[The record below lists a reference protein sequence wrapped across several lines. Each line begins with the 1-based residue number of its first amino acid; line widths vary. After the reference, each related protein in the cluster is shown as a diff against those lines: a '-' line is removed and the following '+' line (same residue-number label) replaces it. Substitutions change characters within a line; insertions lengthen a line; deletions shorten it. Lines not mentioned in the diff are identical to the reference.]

1 VAITYSAAGALST
14 DTDSITPAYP
24 ATPTAGQLLVL
35 VAASGHP
42 DDPTPSTPSGWTL
55 ADSTSGGG
63 GTFGSGTGPR
73 RLTWW
78 VRVATGDED
87 APTTAIPSGGTGS
100 VIAGRVHI
108 LARSAGTG
116 WRWAVSVG
124 ADSTSGTGFSAAGAS
139 ALTWA
144 AGDTAILGYA
154 LASSSASLTAEAV
167 AATGVTVG
175 TVTERADDAVTTGD
189 ACRLAVATCA
199 VSSGSGSTAPTVT
212 ATLAAASTGV
222 AGVLRIREASA
233 VLDVTAQAVFPPRV
247 LVSATGLA
255 ADDTVTATL
264 YRQVGTALT
273 AVRAASAVDV
283 TGQDALLR
291 VDAEQPF
298 GVPVSY
304 VAALTDVAGTTWQVT
319 SDSITTTVTSD
330 VISDAVRGIGAA
342 VTIETWPEKRRDR
355 DATVFRVGGRNVA
368 VSRPRSAAQAS
379 VRVRTNTAAAGDDLQ
394 ELLDGATEGVLL
406 VRKQVSMEGVDN
418 WLAVVSDTEDRRWF
432 DGIRWWQL
440 EVYETEPWPDV
451 LEAAGYTLQDL
462 ADNYATLADLA
473 ADFST
478 LLDIAL
484 ADLGG

>member
-1 VAITYSAAGALST
+1 
-14 DTDSITPAYP
+14 
-24 ATPTAGQLLVL
+24 
-35 VAASGHP
+35 
-42 DDPTPSTPSGWTL
+42 
-55 ADSTSGGG
+55 
-63 GTFGSGTGPR
+63 
-73 RLTWW
+73 
-78 VRVATGDED
+78 
-87 APTTAIPSGGTGS
+87 
-100 VIAGRVHI
+100 
-108 LARSAGTG
+108 
-116 WRWAVSVG
+116 VG
-124 ADSTSGTGFSAAGAS
+124 ADATSGTGFSAVGAS

-154 LASSSASLTAEAV
+154 LASSTASLTAEAV

-212 ATLAAASTGV
+212 ATLAAASVGV

-233 VLDVTAQAVFPPRV
+233 TIAVTEQAVFPPRN
-247 LVSATGLA
+247 LVSVTGIL

-304 VAALTDVAGTTWQVT
+304 VAALTDVAGITWQVT
-319 SDSITTTVTSD
+319 SGSITTTVDSD
-330 VISDAVRGIGAA
+330 VISDAVRGVGAA
-342 VTIETWPEKRRDR
+342 VTIESWPTKARDR
-355 DATVFRVGGRNVA
+355 DATIFNVGGRIVA
-368 VSRPRSAAQAS
+368 VSRPRSAAQAT
-379 VRVRTNTAAAGDDLQ
+379 VRVRTDTSAAGDDLQ
-394 ELLDGATEGVLL
+394 EVLADATEGVVI
-406 VRKQVSMEGVDN
+406 VRKETSLEGVDN
-418 WLAVVSDTEDRRWF
+418 YLAVISDTEDRRWY
-432 DGIRWWQL
+432 DGIRWWDL
-440 EVYETEPWPDV
+440 DVYETEAWPDV
-451 LEAAGYTLQDL
+451 LEAAGYTLADL
-462 ADNYATLADLA
+462 ADNYTTLQDIADA
-473 ADFST
+473 YTT

>member
-1 VAITYSAAGALST
+1 
-14 DTDSITPAYP
+14 
-24 ATPTAGQLLVL
+24 
-35 VAASGHP
+35 
-42 DDPTPSTPSGWTL
+42 
-55 ADSTSGGG
+55 
-63 GTFGSGTGPR
+63 
-73 RLTWW
+73 
-78 VRVATGDED
+78 
-87 APTTAIPSGGTGS
+87 
-100 VIAGRVHI
+100 
-108 LARSAGTG
+108 
-116 WRWAVSVG
+116 
-124 ADSTSGTGFSAAGAS
+124 
-139 ALTWA
+139 
-144 AGDTAILGYA
+144 
-154 LASSSASLTAEAV
+154 
-167 AATGVTVG
+167 
-175 TVTERADDAVTTGD
+175 VTERSDDAVTTGD
-189 ACRLAVATCA
+189 ACRLAVASCS
-199 VSSGSGSTAPTVT
+199 VSTGAGSVAPTVT

-233 VLDVTAQAVFPPRV
+233 DITVTEQAVFPPRV

-304 VAALTDVAGTTWQVT
+304 VASLVDAAGITWQVT
-319 SDSITTTVTSD
+319 SSEITTTVTSD

-342 VTIETWPEKRRDR
+342 VTIETWPEKKRTRDGT
-355 DATVFRVGGRNVA
+355 AFNVGGRIVA
-368 VSRPRSAAQAS
+368 VTRPRSAAQAS
-379 VRVRTNTAAAGDDLQ
+379 VRVRTDTAAAGDDLQ

-418 WLAVVSDTEDRRWF
+418 WLAVMDDSEDRRWF